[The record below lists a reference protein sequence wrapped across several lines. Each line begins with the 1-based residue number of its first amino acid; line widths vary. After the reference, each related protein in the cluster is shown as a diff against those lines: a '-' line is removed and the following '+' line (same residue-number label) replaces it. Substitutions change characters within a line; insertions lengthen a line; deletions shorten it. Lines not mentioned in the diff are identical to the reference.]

1 MILAQKKAPC
11 RLRPNKIHM
20 NNSMK
25 TQKDQSFKKIMIKL
39 QSYDEKMMKRP
50 VLLKKKVLYHA
61 WLNMPCHDH

>member
-1 MILAQKKAPC
+1 
-11 RLRPNKIHM
+11 M

-25 TQKDQSFKKIMIKL
+25 TQKDQSFKKVIIKL

-50 VLLKKKVLYHA
+50 LLLKKKVLYHA